1 MKKML
6 TLLAIVTLTGTAAM
20 ANSHNTAKEA
30 VASKPVMASLAT
42 PAAVAS
48 ENAALKASI
57 DRLTDLQAELQS
69 QLAYQQTM
77 AGMFQQLQAKEVAEV
92 SAELEAYNSYDRTM
106 QQAMQYLQAERQAD
120 EKADAAAKA
129 SYEHM
134 MANMLKQLA
143 K

>member
-1 MKKML
+1 ML
-6 TLLAIVTLTGTAAM
+6 TLLALVTLTGTAAL
-20 ANSHNTAKEA
+20 AHSHNTSKEA
-30 VASKPVMASLAT
+30 VASKPTIASLAT
-42 PAAVAS
+42 PAEVAT

-77 AGMFQQLQAKEVAEV
+77 AGMFQQLQAREM
-92 SAELEAYNSYDRTM
+92 AELNAELDAYNGYDLTM
-106 QQAMQYLQAERQAD
+106 QHTMVYLQAQRQAD
-120 EKADAAAKA
+120 AKADATALA
-129 SYEHM
+129 SYEQM